1 MDAAQPATLDALID
15 EFVREH
21 RYLPDEAVAVLE
33 SEELPLRLQA
43 RIRSIPA
50 DASWRAWS
58 DGFRLWLIVAR
69 RVCEPRLGVR
79 GIAVE
84 MSFHAHDG
92 DCAATA
98 VWARRA
104 DGKWRLYRVPAD
116 SSDDD
121 SCRSAPCVPEPSEE
135 TSPCHH

>member
-1 MDAAQPATLDALID
+1 MDTAQSATLDALID

-33 SEELPLRLQA
+33 SEELPLRLQS
-43 RIRSIPA
+43 RIRSLA
-50 DASWRAWS
+50 TDASWRAWS
-58 DGFRLWLIVAR
+58 DGFRVWLIVAR
-69 RVCEPRLGVR
+69 RVCEPQVGVQ
-79 GIAVE
+79 GTAVE

-92 DCAATA
+92 ECAATA
-98 VWARRA
+98 VWVRRA

-121 SCRSAPCVPEPSEE
+121 SCPCL
-135 TSPCHH
+135 PCA